1 MSAWPVGSCPIAR
14 RGGGEDST
22 SHTQHAKRDTQH
34 AQRYKLGLALEARY
48 KLNASVKR
56 DLIVSK
62 ETYVR
67 STLTWPK
74 RHLSLYIGFANVQP
88 VVPSTGTGSTGTGT
102 RYWYSVLQVV
112 PAVPRLVSQ
121 RV

>member
-48 KLNASVKR
+48 KLNANLAKTPPQLVHW
-56 DLIVSK
+56 LCQC
-62 ETYVR
+62 TAC
-67 STLTWPK
+67 STEYP
-74 RHLSLYIGFANVQP
+74 
-88 VVPSTGTGSTGTGT
+88 
-102 RYWYSVLQVV
+102 YWYSVLQVV
-112 PAVPRLVSQ
+112 PVVPRLVSQ

>member
-34 AQRYKLGLALEARY
+34 AQRYTLGLALEARY
-48 KLNASVKR
+48 KLNANLAKTPPKLAS
-56 DLIVSK
+56 
-62 ETYVR
+62 

-102 RYWYSVLQVV
+102 RYYRYWYSVLQVV
-112 PAVPRLVSQ
+112 PVVPRLVSQ